1 MRKPSPTSRR
11 PRAKKPPTETV
22 AVSTPAPP
30 SPEAQVR
37 TARAATEAELAG
49 IVRATQGQPSAEGFW
64 KAAGR
69 LAKLR

>member
-22 AVSTPAPP
+22 AASTPAPP
-30 SPEAQVR
+30 PDAQVR

-49 IVRATQGQPSAEGFW
+49 IVRATHGQPSAEGFW